1 MLASSSSFYWCMRT
15 YADVCGRMLIPT
27 DCTRYRQ
34 VAYADVCWRML
45 MHAYTYRLCPS
56 CDQIAKVWTFS
67 TQASPHNE
75 DFFPQIPK
83 SGIVVKFFF
92 LRLKSWRPPKVR
104 VYTARSSIF
113 FCTGFLLYWQV
124 PEWLLNNKKVLE
136 KGVGGLNKALLAG
149 ISRRRLLAAISSMA
163 CLITPVEALLR
174 LCLLRLHR
182 GSFKALLRI
191 Y

>member
-1 MLASSSSFYWCMRT
+1 
-15 YADVCGRMLIPT
+15 
-27 DCTRYRQ
+27 
-34 VAYADVCWRML
+34 
-45 MHAYTYRLCPS
+45 
-56 CDQIAKVWTFS
+56 
-67 TQASPHNE
+67 
-75 DFFPQIPK
+75 
-83 SGIVVKFFF
+83 
-92 LRLKSWRPPKVR
+92 
-104 VYTARSSIF
+104 
-113 FCTGFLLYWQV
+113 V